1 MSKYIDFANIEYS
14 LLMNA
19 LDVSVSKHLLD
30 EHFTVVWANDRYYEM
45 FGYTKEEYET
55 LFHNQC
61 DLFYKDNPED
71 WNELVEYVEKTFS
84 TGAKKYDYV
93 CRMKHRNGKKLW
105 IKLFGFLTG
114 EVVNGYPISYSVMI
128 DITEQMMI
136 KIEQTVT
143 YNNFPGLIA
152 KFKVTDFGFQLLDAN
167 KKYFDM
173 FKDNVNFLLDDINLE
188 SYLSAV
194 YKYQSD
200 FKAGKY
206 VCFSVSPQN
215 INGDIVHMQV
225 VAECID
231 WEDNKPIYLLI
242 YSDVTKLVKQNEII
256 EKNNKELKKLAFID
270 SVTGGINRTKF
281 NIIAKEIISKS
292 PSGTYTLIWL
302 NMKKFKLINDLA
314 GNIAGDNL
322 LKYIYNCISKHL
334 HEGELVTRIFAD
346 KFILLLK
353 DKPEDITSRLNS
365 MVTHINRFN
374 NNADYKY
381 ILYFTAGAYV
391 IYDTSLDITNI
402 QDSANVASK
411 SIKNVENH
419 GLCICNFYSKKD
431 KEKLILEQS
440 IENRMYEALEKREFQ
455 VYLQPKLELSTQTI
469 CGAEALVRWI
479 HPVEGII
486 PPNEFIP
493 LFEKNGFI
501 IQLDLYVFEEVC
513 KTLKKWIDDGLN
525 PINIS
530 VNMSRYHFS
539 SNNFIKTYDKIAKKY
554 GIPSHLIEI
563 EITETIVFEDVKVFS
578 EIINEIHKNGFKCSI
593 DDFGS
598 GYSSINMLKD
608 IYVDTL
614 KLDRAFFQSEHLD
627 SQRERDIIV
636 SIIEL
641 AKKLKMTTVA
651 EGIETSFQKDFL
663 QEINCDMLQGYVFSR
678 PLPIKD
684 FEKLMF
690 QNSSN

>member
-1 MSKYIDFANIEYS
+1 MSNHEDFANIEYS

-19 LDVSVSKHLLD
+19 LDVSVSRHQLD

-45 FGYTKEEYET
+45 FGYTKEEYES

-71 WNELVEYVEKTFS
+71 WNSLVDYVEKKFS
-84 TGAKKYDYV
+84 NGEKKYDYV

-114 EVVNGYPISYSVMI
+114 EIIDGCPISYSVMI

-136 KIEQTVT
+136 KIEQTAT
-143 YNNFPGLIA
+143 YKNFPGLIA

-167 KKYFDM
+167 QKYFDI
-173 FKDNVNFLLDDINLE
+173 FKDNVNFLLKDIDSE
-188 SYLSAV
+188 SYLSEV
-194 YKYQSD
+194 YKHYSD
-200 FKAGKY
+200 FRNGKY
-206 VCFSVSPQN
+206 ICFSISPQT

-231 WEDNKPIYLLI
+231 WEDDKPIYLLI

-256 EKNNKELKKLAFID
+256 EKNNKELKELAFID
-270 SVTGGINRTKF
+270 PITGGMNRTKF
-281 NIIAKEIISKS
+281 NITVKEVIEQS
-292 PSGTYTLIWL
+292 PSDTYTLIWL
-302 NMKKFKLINDLA
+302 NMQKFKLINDSA
-314 GNIAGDNL
+314 GNIAGDKL
-322 LKYIYNCISKHL
+322 LKYIYNCINEHL

-346 KFILLLK
+346 NFILLFK
-353 DKPEDITSRLNS
+353 NNQEDITSRLNS
-365 MVTHINRFN
+365 IVKYINKFN
-374 NNADYKY
+374 DNADYKY
-381 ILYFTAGAYV
+381 MLYFTAGAYV
-391 IYDTSLDITNI
+391 IHDTSLDITNI
-402 QDSANVASK
+402 QDRANVACK
-411 SIKNVENH
+411 ATKNIENH
-419 GLCICNFYSKKD
+419 GLCICNFYSKTD
-431 KEKLILEQS
+431 KEKLILEKS

-455 VYLQPKLELSTQTI
+455 VYLQPKLELSNQTI

-479 HPVEGII
+479 LPVGKII

-501 IQLDLYVFEEVC
+501 VQLDLYVFEEVC
-513 KTLKKWIDDGLN
+513 KTLRRWIDCGLN
-525 PINIS
+525 TINIS

-539 SNNFIKTYDKIAKKY
+539 FKNFINSYKEIAQKYD
-554 GIPSHLIEI
+554 IPPNLIEI

-578 EIINEIHKNGFKCSI
+578 EIINEIHKYGFKCSI

-608 IYVDTL
+608 IYVDTI
-614 KLDRAFFQSEHLD
+614 KLDGAFFKSERLD
-627 SQRERDIIV
+627 SERERDIII

-663 QEINCDMLQGYVFSR
+663 QEIKCDMLQGYIFSR
-678 PLPIKD
+678 PLPIED
-684 FEKLMF
+684 FEKQLF
-690 QNSSN
+690 QKSSN